1 MDLRRLDLNL
11 LVLFDAVMQE
21 RNVTRAAQRLFL
33 TQSAVSN
40 AMARLR
46 LQLGDELFLRGAG
59 KLRPTPRALELAP
72 VVHGL
77 LDELKRTLDPPRFDP
92 ATARQAFTIATSDY
106 FTAVV
111 APALFRLIDREA
123 PGVDVRI
130 IPTGGRTFEL
140 LDEGGADVACTAWT
154 DPAER
159 YGAELLLEEDY
170 VCVVRRGHP
179 FASKPPS
186 VAQYAKAKHVL
197 VTPRGDARGFIDEQL
212 AERGLTRRVVM
223 TVNHFAAAPMIV
235 AGGDAVLTVP
245 SLIATLYA
253 PPRRT
258 VIVPCPLTAPIGL
271 RQMKLLWHERL
282 GRHPAQAWFRAALHR
297 AAREATQTAAR
308 A

>member
-21 RNVTRAAQRLFL
+21 RNVTRAARRLFL

-46 LQLGDELFLRGAG
+46 LQLGDELFVRGAG
-59 KLRPTPRALELAP
+59 RLRPTPRALELAP

-77 LDELKRTLDPPRFDP
+77 LDELKRTLDPPKFDP
-92 ATARQAFTIATSDY
+92 ATARQAFTIATNDY

-111 APALFRLIDREA
+111 APALFRLLDAEA
-123 PGVDVRI
+123 PSIDVRI
-130 IPTGGRTFEL
+130 VPTAGRTFEQ
-140 LDEGGADVACTAWT
+140 LDEGDADVACTAAT
-154 DPAER
+154 GPAER
-159 YGAELLLEEDY
+159 FGADVLIEDDY

-179 FASKPPS
+179 FAAKPPTL
-186 VAQYAKAKHVL
+186 AQYAKAKHVL

-212 AERGLTRRVVM
+212 AERGLTRRVAM

-253 PPRRT
+253 PPKRT
-258 VIVPCPLTAPIGL
+258 VVVPCPLAAPIGL

-297 AAREATQTAAR
+297 AAEAVGRRVA
-308 A
+308 